1 MLSKA
6 QVAIDLQAAQ
16 EIAKAEAILT
26 QETRTAHLQQM
37 AYWLTLDD
45 PILMAEALAWLRQQ
59 PPEHCAELLDI
70 ELAEEQV
77 RSLSTI
83 ITIVE
88 QLQRLDWGP
97 QQLSQALQTQFST
110 SSLAHLTPEQRQRWL
125 SYLESLPDTG

>member
-45 PILMAEALAWLRQQ
+45 PILMAEALA
-59 PPEHCAELLDI
+59 
-70 ELAEEQV
+70 
-77 RSLSTI
+77 
-83 ITIVE
+83 
-88 QLQRLDWGP
+88 
-97 QQLSQALQTQFST
+97 
-110 SSLAHLTPEQRQRWL
+110 
-125 SYLESLPDTG
+125 